1 MIKKLIILVGIFF
14 TINSWSQDNTASP
27 YSFYGLG
34 EIKFK
39 GTQDSKSMGG
49 LGIVGDSIQLSLM
62 NPASYSKL
70 KLTTFAVGG
79 TNSSSKQSSVN
90 ESEKSQRTSFDYLA
104 IGLPFGKFGVAFG
117 LMPYSAVGYRNE
129 NKIETTEDTRNF
141 KSQGSGYVN
150 KVFVGSSYAF
160 SDNLS
165 IGFDLTYHFG
175 DFTNDFTENIISPD
189 FTQYTTRERNIT
201 QLNGLSYNLGVLY
214 NKKINSKL
222 NFLSSLTYSAE
233 GKLNSESS
241 RNIATVVYTST
252 GTELSSDNEDITLPN
267 KQLIIP
273 SRLSFGF
280 GLSENKKWLIG
291 TEISFTQNKNLVNRF
306 ADNTN
311 VTYENSTRFALG
323 GYYIPKFDSFSS
335 YLERIVY
342 RAGFKY
348 ENSGLVINNESIND
362 YGMNF
367 GLGFPLG
374 FSKVDLGFEFGKRG
388 TTKNGLIEENY
399 FNLSI
404 GLNLSAKWFERRKI
418 D

>member
-1 MIKKLIILVGIFF
+1 MIKKLIVLASVFF
-14 TINSWSQDNTASP
+14 AINSWSQDNTASP

-34 EIKFK
+34 EVKFK

-49 LGIVGDSIQLSLM
+49 LSVVGDSIQLSLT

-79 TNSSSKQSSVN
+79 TNSSGKQSTTN
-90 ESEKSQRTSFDYLA
+90 ETEKAQRTSFDYLA
-104 IGLPFGKFGVAFG
+104 IGLPLGKMGVAFG

-129 NKIETTEDTRNF
+129 NVIETSEDTRYFN
-141 KSQGSGYVN
+141 SQGNGFIN
-150 KVFVGSSYAF
+150 KVFIGSSYAL
-160 SDNLS
+160 SDNFSL
-165 IGFDLTYHFG
+165 GLDLAYHFG
-175 DFTNDFTENIISPD
+175 DFTNDFTETVIAPD
-189 FTQYTTRERNIT
+189 YTQYTTRERNTT
-201 QLNGLSYNLGVLY
+201 QMNGVTYNLGLLY
-214 NKKINSKL
+214 NKKINPKL
-222 NFLSSLTYSAE
+222 NFTTSITYSTE

-241 RNIATVVYTST
+241 RNIATVLYTST
-252 GTELSSDNEDITLPN
+252 GTELSSDSEDIALPK

-280 GLSENKKWLIG
+280 GLGENKKWLIG
-291 TEISFTQNKNLVNRF
+291 TELSFTQNKNLVNRF
-306 ADNTN
+306 AETTN
-311 VTYENSTRFALG
+311 VSYENSTRFALG
-323 GYYIPKFDSFSS
+323 GYYIPKYDSFSS

-348 ENSGLVINNESIND
+348 ENTGLVINNESIND

-388 TTKNGLIEENY
+388 TTNNGLIEENY
-399 FNLSI
+399 FNFSV